1 MISHRPYHVPPLLLH
16 WHPGSQFSGLA
27 EVDLGAST
35 SLTLQLSMAGT
46 IPRVFGVERL
56 SIGDVAGSGMYG
68 GFFKEMQSTMGIDAA
83 IDCNMHVATPAAPTK
98 QRKTWTDK

>member
-1 MISHRPYHVPPLLLH
+1 MRLH
-16 WHPGSQFSGLA
+16 AQFSGLA

-56 SIGDVAGSGMYG
+56 SIGDVAGSGMCVSVCPRAEESE
-68 GFFKEMQSTMGIDAA
+68 EMQLTKEGA
-83 IDCNMHVATPAAPTK
+83 NHWENLFGVTTQTNRRAT
-98 QRKTWTDK
+98 

>member
-1 MISHRPYHVPPLLLH
+1 LPPSLV
-16 WHPGSQFSGLA
+16 SQFSGLA

-56 SIGDVAGSGMYG
+56 SIGDVAGSGM
-68 GFFKEMQSTMGIDAA
+68 DA
-83 IDCNMHVATPAAPTK
+83 C
-98 QRKTWTDK
+98 QRRGV